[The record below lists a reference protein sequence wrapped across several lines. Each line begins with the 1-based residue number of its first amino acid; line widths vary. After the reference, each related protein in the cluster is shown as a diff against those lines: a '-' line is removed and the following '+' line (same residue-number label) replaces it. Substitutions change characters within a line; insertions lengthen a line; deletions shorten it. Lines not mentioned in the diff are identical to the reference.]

1 MINQSQTYTKL
12 VNNLSE
18 ISRLESEIRKDAFS
32 NIFLIKE
39 MSIRCKRLDE
49 QVRKAQINAY
59 DYSVPLMLSEELLKM
74 LRPVFDKYH
83 CLRYAQFV
91 DTI

>member
-18 ISRLESEIRKDAFS
+18 ISRLESEIRQQAFS

-39 MSIRCKRLDE
+39 MTIRCKRLDD
-49 QVRKAQINAY
+49 QVRQAQINAY
-59 DYSVPLMLSEELLKM
+59 DYSTPLIFSEELLKF

-83 CLRYAQFV
+83 CLKYAQFI
-91 DTI
+91 DD